1 MCFRDRCCR
10 VRQAAA
16 IGPDQEIHPIVVNE
30 PCSQL
35 LDNSAAAVIIIRDEL
50 ERDCLTTLR
59 NEEPSVRVRLLNP
72 QTEPLERLLPLQ
84 RIHTGLRQSCAN
96 GKGGHERAM
105 PKAVSEI
112 R

>member
-30 PCSQL
+30 LCSQPL
-35 LDNSAAAVIIIRDEL
+35 YVGAAAVIIIRDEL
-50 ERDCLTTLR
+50 ERNGLTTLG

-72 QTEPLERLLPLQ
+72 QTEPLECLLSLQ
-84 RIHTGLRQSCAN
+84 RVYTGLRQSCAN
-96 GKGGHERAM
+96 GKGDHERA
-105 PKAVSEI
+105 I
-112 R
+112 RKVV